1 MRRKFIIF
9 LIGLAVI
16 FACLKFTGIG
26 PALSIIAGIG
36 SMIAMGSISRFIRR
50 NSESDTNIET
60 HEEVKASEVVKKG
73 MNSLREIS
81 NQTRFI
87 PNNEVAGK
95 IREICKIGV
104 EIFDEIKKD
113 PKDLRK
119 ARQFINYYLDTTEKI
134 VKRYVELSTKKEINP
149 EIEETMRK
157 VEGSLDSIKDTYQKQ
172 LNNLLQDD
180 LLDINTEIE
189 VLKKTM
195 KLEG

>member
-1 MRRKFIIF
+1 MRNFVIF
-9 LIGLAVI
+9 LLGLAAFIV
-16 FACLKFTGIG
+16 CLKFTPIG
-26 PALSIIAGIG
+26 FWLSLIVGTG
-36 SMIAMGSISRFIRR
+36 SLILLGSLSKFLRR
-50 NSESDTNIET
+50 ESSSSSGPVT

-87 PNNEVAGK
+87 RNNEVAGK
-95 IREICKIGV
+95 IREICRIGV
-104 EIFDEIKKD
+104 EIFDEIKRE

-134 VKRYVELSTKKEINP
+134 VKRYVELSSKKESNP
-149 EIEETMRK
+149 EIEETMKK
-157 VEGSLDSIKDTYQKQ
+157 VEESLDSIKDTYQKQ
-172 LNNLLQDD
+172 LNNLLEDD